1 MLNYKF
7 CNELLCMDGIEGM
20 KMLPDESIPLVVTS
34 PPWDKI
40 RHYGGHPFHFE
51 PMADQ
56 LWRVL
61 MPGGVVC
68 WHVADQIRKHTESG
82 TSARQNLYF
91 HKLGFCVNT
100 LVIDVIAGN
109 TRPIRRYGASLQYVF
124 VLSKGRPRVFN
135 PIQDIMNR
143 YAGQKKRIFNRLSN
157 GTRVFRREHIIPT
170 HSRRTAIWHYATGL
184 HHSSTDPDAFKH
196 PALMPE
202 QLAADLIHSWST
214 DGDVV
219 LDPMCG
225 SGTTAMMALLS
236 NRRYLGF
243 EIHRAYYDLAVKRLE
258 RATEKYVAA
267 A

>member
-1 MLNYKF
+1 MLHYKS
-7 CNELLCMDGIEGM
+7 CNKLICMDGIEGM
-20 KMLPDESIPLVVTS
+20 KTLPDESIPMVVTS

-40 RHYGGHPFHFE
+40 RDFGGHPFHFE

-68 WHVADQIRKHTESG
+68 WHVADQIKDHSESG
-82 TSARQNLYF
+82 TSARQKLYF
-91 HKLGFCVNT
+91 QELGFSVNT

-109 TRPIRRYGASLQYVF
+109 TRPSRRYGASLQYVF

-135 PIQDIMNR
+135 PIQDIENR
-143 YAGQKKRIFNRLSN
+143 YAGQKKRIFNRQPN
-157 GTRVFRREHIIPT
+157 GTMYFRREHVIPT
-170 HSRRTAIWHYATGL
+170 HGRRTAIWHYATGL
-184 HHSSTDPDAFKH
+184 HHTSNDSEAYKH

-202 QLAADLIHSWST
+202 QLVADLILSWSS

-219 LDPMCG
+219 LDPMSG
-225 SGTTAMMALLS
+225 SGTTAKMALLN

-243 EIHRAYYDLAVKRLE
+243 EIHREYHDMAVKRLE
-258 RATEKYVAA
+258 RATEKYLAA